1 MSIVDRREIEFDC
14 QAVKRA
20 IQWSPKAARAFG
32 LPTRV
37 PDAVRCNP
45 TEGTAEVLYGKH
57 VYGLRS
63 VSLGALLMA
72 YCNRTGMPMARHSGK
87 SIRIEPHH
95 VVLVLTLRLDEA
107 RQPDIP
113 ENNVTPA
120 PESVQAWSWIEPV
133 S

>member
-14 QAVKRA
+14 QAVKLA
-20 IQWSPKAARAFG
+20 VQWSPKAAQAFG
-32 LPTRV
+32 LPTKL
-37 PDAVRCNP
+37 PDSVRCNP
-45 TEGTAEVLYGKH
+45 AEGTVEVLYGKR

-63 VSLGALLMA
+63 ESLGALLMA

-107 RQPDIP
+107 RVPDIP
-113 ENNVTPA
+113 ESKVTPA
-120 PESVQAWSWIEPV
+120 RESVQAWSWIEPV

>member
-1 MSIVDRREIEFDC
+1 MPIVDRREIEFDC
-14 QAVKRA
+14 QAVRLA
-20 IQWSPKAARAFG
+20 VQWSPKAAQAFG
-32 LPTRV
+32 LPARV
-37 PDAVRCNP
+37 PDSVRCNP
-45 TEGTAEVLYGKH
+45 AEGTVEVLYGTR

-87 SIRIEPHH
+87 SIRIEPRH

-107 RQPDIP
+107 RCPEVP
-113 ENNVTPA
+113 ENKVAPV
-120 PESVQAWSWIEPV
+120 PESVQAWSWIEPA